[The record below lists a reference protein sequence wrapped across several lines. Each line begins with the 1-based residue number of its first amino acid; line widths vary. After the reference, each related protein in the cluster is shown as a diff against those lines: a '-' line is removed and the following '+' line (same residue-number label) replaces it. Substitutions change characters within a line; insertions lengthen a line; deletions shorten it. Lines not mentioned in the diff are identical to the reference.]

1 MAANLNK
8 VFLMG
13 NLTRDPELRYTP
25 SGMAVCKLGLATSRR
40 FRGRNSDE
48 WREEVCFVDITV
60 WDKSGENCSQY
71 LAKGSPVLVEGRL
84 NFRTWE
90 SEGQKRSKLDVVAE
104 RVQFL
109 PRSTGSGDNMS
120 KAPNSSP
127 NPKVNEPAAIPGEDE
142 ETIPF

>member
-25 SGMAVCKLGLATSRR
+25 SGAAVCKLGLATNRR
-40 FRGRNSDE
+40 YRDRNSEE

-60 WDKSGENCSQY
+60 WGKTGENCSQF
-71 LAKGSPVLVEGRL
+71 LAKGNPILVEGRL

-90 SEGQKRSKLDVVAE
+90 SEGQKRSKLEVVAE
-104 RVQFL
+104 NVQFL
-109 PRSTGSGDNMS
+109 SRPVAQEGIPATPNDS
-120 KAPNSSP
+120 KPN
-127 NPKVNEPAAIPGEDE
+127 EIPGEDE
-142 ETIPF
+142 ESIPF